1 MNTSRHAACAVQPVA
16 RHLSSVDE
24 AEAGAARSGAV
35 ARAIR
40 SRAEAGFTL
49 IEIMVV
55 VVIIGLLLTVVAS
68 NIIPQ
73 LQEAETTKAKGDI
86 RGIETALEMYRLHN
100 GFYPTT
106 EQGLEA
112 LIRKPGG
119 EPIPYAWNGPY
130 LKGMTSVPKDRWGH
144 EYLYLSPGI
153 HNPYSFDVWT
163 RGQDGQDGGE
173 GPNSDIG
180 NWQPETEE
188 GTTSAAP

>member
-1 MNTSRHAACAVQPVA
+1 MNTSRHAACAIQPVA

-40 SRAEAGFTL
+40 SRTEAGFTL

-86 RGIETALEMYRLHN
+86 RGIETALEMYRLQN

-112 LIRKPGG
+112 LLRKPGG
-119 EPIPYAWNGPY
+119 EPVPNAWNGPY

-153 HNPYSFDVWT
+153 HNPESFDVWT

-180 NWQPETEE
+180 NWQAESDE
-188 GTTSAAP
+188 GATSTAP